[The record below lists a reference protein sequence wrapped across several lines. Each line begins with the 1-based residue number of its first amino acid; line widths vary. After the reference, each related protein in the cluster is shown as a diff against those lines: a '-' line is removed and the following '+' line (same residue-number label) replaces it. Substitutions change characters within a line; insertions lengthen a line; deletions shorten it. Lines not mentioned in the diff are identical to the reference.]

1 VLAGHGVQEQYSRM
15 AARSPRHLAVR
26 PKRNGASLR
35 VVFLA
40 ALLALALL
48 TAVIALAIGEADDA
62 GRRAATP
69 ATSAPRATATP
80 TTAAATTAPAA
91 PTTRPTPG
99 NLLRGADFER
109 DLAGWTPLGGA
120 RLERVEGGT
129 SGRWAVAV
137 QPSEGADGPAALGLA
152 IRDLASAKAGT
163 VYEASVWVRATV
175 PGGQVVLALHEE
187 RGGRAASSDTAA
199 YGLPDDD
206 WRQLAV
212 EHRARVGG
220 SSLALEI
227 TGANLPGE
235 GRLLVDL
242 VDVQVE

>member
-1 VLAGHGVQEQYSRM
+1 M

-26 PKRNGASLR
+26 PRRNGVSLR

-40 ALLALALL
+40 ALLALALA
-48 TAVIALAIGEADDA
+48 TAVIALATGDA
-62 GRRAATP
+62 RRRAATP
-69 ATSAPRATATP
+69 ATSAPRASATP
-80 TTAAATTAPAA
+80 TTAAPAA
-91 PTTRPTPG
+91 PATRPTPG
-99 NLLRGADFER
+99 NLLQGADFER

-120 RLERVEGGT
+120 TLERVEGGS
-129 SGRWAVAV
+129 SGRWALAV
-137 QPSEGADGPAALGLA
+137 QPGDAADGQAAPGMALRG
-152 IRDLASAKAGT
+152 LASAKAGT

-187 RGGRAASSDTAA
+187 AGDQVASSDTAA
-199 YGLPDDD
+199 YGLADDE

-212 EHRARVGG
+212 EHRARIAG
-220 SSLALEI
+220 SKLALEI
-227 TGANLPGE
+227 TGTNLAGD

>member
-1 VLAGHGVQEQYSRM
+1 M
-15 AARSPRHLAVR
+15 AARPPRHLAVR
-26 PKRNGASLR
+26 PRRDGVSLR

-40 ALLALALL
+40 ALGVLALA
-48 TAVIALAIGEADDA
+48 AAAIALATGEADDA

-69 ATSAPRATATP
+69 TSGAAGGSATP
-80 TTAAATTAPAA
+80 TTAAAAA

-99 NLLRGADFER
+99 NLVQGADFER
-109 DLAGWTPLGGA
+109 DLAGWRPLGGA
-120 RLERVEGGT
+120 TLRRVEGGT
-129 SGRWAVAV
+129 SGRWAIAV
-137 QPSEGADGPAALGLA
+137 QPGEGAAGQAAPGLA
-152 IRDLASAKAGT
+152 LRDLASAEAGT

-187 RGGRAASSDTAA
+187 AGGQVASSDTAA
-199 YGLPDDD
+199 YGLADDT

-212 EHRARVGG
+212 EHRARIAG
-220 SSLALEI
+220 SKLALEI
-227 TGANLPGE
+227 TGTNLAAE